1 MRRRRRGRWRKLG
14 RITIVPSPLP
24 STRSSFL
31 DNGDDDEDL
40 EDRCDDFNG
49 TNDDDF
55 NGAHNDDDCNGTN
68 YDKFNGANEDDDFNG
83 DDNVD
88 ARPRW
93 HQTRSHG
100 S

>member
-1 MRRRRRGRWRKLG
+1 MIMWM
-14 RITIVPSPLP
+14 INDD
-24 STRSSFL
+24 L
-31 DNGDDDEDL
+31 D
-40 EDRCDDFNG
+40 DRCDDFNG

-55 NGAHNDDDCNGTN
+55 NGANNDDDCNGTN
-68 YDKFNGANEDDDFNG
+68 YDNFNGANEDDDFNG